1 LPVPPIAFRA
11 MPAAVRR
18 PINRFRPAA
27 CSFVCLRSFCGFG
40 RYASVPCAA
49 TSPPATP
56 TPTPPPAS
64 GWTADLSKWAD
75 YFDAPAEQGL
85 NLGHQVDP
93 PFQGCPQ
100 TTHLSCSTRAHCR
113 WSDRARLVGEQ
124 PKPDW
129 AVAHTVVL
137 TSNPLSARSLTT
149 NLTGAQSACSI
160 GCAALQFYNAK
171 PSLTSFYDAGKGGL
185 VLRAMRSTATAGFA

>member
-1 LPVPPIAFRA
+1 

-56 TPTPPPAS
+56 PPTPPPAS

-85 NLGHQVDP
+85 NLGHQVAP
-93 PFQGCPQ
+93 PLPCPQ
-100 TTHLSCSTRAHCR
+100 TTHLVQHAHTVAGR
-113 WSDRARLVGEQ
+113 IERNSSESNRTG
-124 PKPDW
+124 P

-137 TSNPLSARSLTT
+137 SSNPLSARSLTT
-149 NLTGAQSACSI
+149 HWCTSACSI